1 MDGRVD
7 GVKLDA
13 IDAKPKDAGA
23 HVAEAR
29 HLEAGDERRPVVL
42 RCVCVCVASF
52 SRDFLSQL
60 V

>member
-13 IDAKPKDAGA
+13 IDAKPRDAGA

-29 HLEAGDERRPVVL
+29 DLEAGDERRAVW
-42 RCVCVCVASF
+42 F
-52 SRDFLSQL
+52 RDFLSQL
-60 V
+60 KAFRTRVD